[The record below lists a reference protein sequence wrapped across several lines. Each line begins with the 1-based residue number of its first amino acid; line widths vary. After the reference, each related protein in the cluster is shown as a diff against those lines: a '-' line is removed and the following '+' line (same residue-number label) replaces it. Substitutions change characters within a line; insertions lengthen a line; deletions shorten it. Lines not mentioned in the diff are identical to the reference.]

1 MLITIAERLR
11 TCVNEGDVV
20 ARLGGDEFAVFLQEA
35 PTEDVVAKVIE
46 RITVRL
52 CDDVLVEGRQTA
64 IGISA
69 GAALYPRDGRTPGEV
84 LKHADIALFEAKAA
98 GRNTH
103 VFFSPRH
110 SAVRARRQTLAEA
123 LRMAIGHGEP
133 EVAFQPIVETASA
146 AHSGFE
152 SLAAGHTRSGDPAGG
167 IHPARGGDRPC
178 DGPRQCCSPRPWR
191 ACRSCTASASIPA
204 GCRSMSRRSNCATR
218 ASAQTVGDALSHH
231 GLSPQSLEIE
241 VTENVIFGRWADAIA
256 TTLRELH
263 RLGTRIALD
272 DFGTGYA
279 SLIHLRRLQVHRL
292 KIDKSFTADC
302 TTNADDAAIVRTII
316 SLAQSLGLDVVA
328 EGIETREQR
337 AFLQRNGCDFAQ
349 GYLFGR
355 PTTEAAAIEA
365 YLRAAPSPG

>member
-1 MLITIAERLR
+1 MQAGLDPGRLS
-11 TCVNEGDVV
+11 VNV
-20 ARLGGDEFAVFLQEA
+20 
-35 PTEDVVAKVIE
+35 
-46 RITVRL
+46 
-52 CDDVLVEGRQTA
+52 
-64 IGISA
+64 SA
-69 GAALYPRDGRTPGEV
+69 QQLRDPG
-84 LKHADIALFEAKAA
+84 F
-98 GRNTH
+98 
-103 VFFSPRH
+103 
-110 SAVRARRQTLAEA
+110 
-123 LRMAIGHGEP
+123 
-133 EVAFQPIVETASA
+133 
-146 AHSGFE
+146 
-152 SLAAGHTRSGDPAGG
+152 
-167 IHPARGGDRPC
+167 
-178 DGPRQCCSPRPWR
+178 
-191 ACRSCTASASIPA
+191 
-204 GCRSMSRRSNCATR
+204 
-218 ASAQTVGDALSHH
+218 AQTVGDALSRH